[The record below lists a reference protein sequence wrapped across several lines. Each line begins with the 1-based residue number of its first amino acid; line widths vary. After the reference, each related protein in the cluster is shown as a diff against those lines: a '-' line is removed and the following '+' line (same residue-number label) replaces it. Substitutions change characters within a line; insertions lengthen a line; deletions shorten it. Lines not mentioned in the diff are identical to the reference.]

1 MSVTLTNISK
11 RFGDRIVLDEFTA
24 VFPAG
29 KATALMGPS
38 GAGKSTVL
46 AVIAGLIPPNA
57 GTVAI
62 TGNDFDWVFQTSPL
76 LMRRTARDN
85 AAMGLLGR
93 GIPRDTALAR
103 ADEALDRLGLAHA
116 TNQKVFRLSGGERQR
131 VAVARA
137 LITQA
142 PVLLADEPTA
152 SLDGHSRA
160 LIIHGLTE
168 AAARGATVIVATHDP
183 TVAAACDAIVRIDQQ
198 NE

>member
-1 MSVTLTNISK
+1 MSVTLTDIGK
-11 RFGDRIVLDEFTA
+11 RFGPLVVLDRFTA
-24 VFPAG
+24 FFPAG

-46 AVIAGLIPPNA
+46 ALIAGLIPPDA
-57 GTVAI
+57 GIIAKA
-62 TGNDFDWVFQTSPL
+62 DDDLDWIFQTSPL

-85 AAMGLLGR
+85 AALGLLGR
-93 GIPRDTALAR
+93 GIPRDTALAL

-116 TNQKVFRLSGGERQR
+116 ATQTVFRLSGGERQR

-160 LIIHGLTE
+160 LITDGLTE

-183 TVAAACDAIVRIDQQ
+183 TVAAACDAIVRIDQPD
-198 NE
+198 N